1 MKESRAA
8 LQTTCLTFHI
18 TYEHVTIHVER
29 PSIFEARCNLF
40 EPIDPHLLLV
50 LVMEKLLVQLLRDRP
65 MLDQELEVLVL
76 IFPY

>member
-8 LQTTCLTFHI
+8 LQKTCLTFHI

-50 LVMEKLLVQLLRDRP
+50 LASNGEATRP
-65 MLDQELEVLVL
+65 AKATRPVTVR
-76 IFPY
+76 